1 MTKHNMEKK
10 LKNILETVLKKTYP
24 EIKNIIIIKNEYAEN
39 IYSVLVNIDY
49 MDFLKI
55 DNKDLKKDIYTIGGY
70 INCRIESVQFY

>member
-1 MTKHNMEKK
+1 MVEK
-10 LKNILETVLKKTYP
+10 LKNVLETVLKETYP
-24 EIKNIIIIKNEYAEN
+24 EIKNIIVLKNEYAEN

-55 DNKDLKKDIYTIGGY
+55 NNKELKKDIYTIGGY

>member
-1 MTKHNMEKK
+1 MVEK
-10 LKNILETVLKKTYP
+10 LKNVLQSVLKETYP
-24 EIKNIIIIKNEYAEN
+24 EIKNIIVLKNEYAEN

-55 DNKDLKKDIYTIGGY
+55 NDKELKKDIYTIAGY

>member
-1 MTKHNMEKK
+1 MTEK
-10 LKNILETVLKKTYP
+10 LKNVLETVLKKTYP
-24 EIKNIIIIKNEYAEN
+24 EIKNIFVIKNEYAEN

-55 DNKDLKKDIYTIGGY
+55 NNKELKKDIYTIAGY

>member
-1 MTKHNMEKK
+1 MVEK
-10 LKNILETVLKKTYP
+10 LKNVLQSVLKETYP
-24 EIKNIIIIKNEYAEN
+24 EIKNIIVLKNEYAEN

-55 DNKDLKKDIYTIGGY
+55 NNKELKKDIYTIGGY

>member
-1 MTKHNMEKK
+1 MVEK
-10 LKNILETVLKKTYP
+10 LKNVLQSVLKETYP
-24 EIKNIIIIKNEYAEN
+24 EIKNIIVLKNEYAEN

-55 DNKDLKKDIYTIGGY
+55 NNKELKKDIYTIAGY